1 MASRSGSTSCSAAM
15 LTFRCVHVRKCP
27 RPMPHP
33 YETKLASNSMLM
45 HVMGY
50 WNELTCEAICQA
62 IGSVD
67 LGAVHQGAHEII
79 KHLRNSDDLLQ
90 ALEKGVSLPGARNQG
105 YKDIE
110 AQNGKVIGLIN
121 RFKIDIDIVLFHNKN
136 LPKSGIILSVFDQES
151 LMPPEADVK
160 EPLIQPPAE

>member
-1 MASRSGSTSCSAAM
+1 M
-15 LTFRCVHVRKCP
+15 
-27 RPMPHP
+27 
-33 YETKLASNSMLM
+33 
-45 HVMGY
+45 
-50 WNELTCEAICQA
+50 
-62 IGSVD
+62 
-67 LGAVHQGAHEII
+67 
-79 KHLRNSDDLLQ
+79 
-90 ALEKGVSLPGARNQG
+90 PGARNQG